1 MYTNDVRGCHFDE
14 FVGYYENFRVL
25 MMPAIIIY
33 IFQKRKKPS
42 VKGFFSQL
50 HSEGSFFR
58 SASSTL
64 CLYWRE
70 RPLCFYFWQRPLRD
84 TCRETFIL
92 AARQDLSAND
102 SEDDCNFLPL
112 LNHLLLHSQSPPLDF
127 LIFIRISFISRDYSC
142 GIKFSRREKEKTISP
157 I

>member
-58 SASSTL
+58 LASSTPIL
-64 CLYWRE
+64 K
-70 RPLCFYFWQRPLRD
+70 
-84 TCRETFIL
+84 RET
-92 AARQDLSAND
+92 
-102 SEDDCNFLPL
+102 PL
-112 LNHLLLHSQSPPLDF
+112 LLLLA
-127 LIFIRISFISRDYSC
+127 
-142 GIKFSRREKEKTISP
+142 KTFEGHM
-157 I
+157 

>member
-14 FVGYYENFRVL
+14 FVGYDENFRVL

-58 SASSTL
+58 LAGSTL
-64 CLYWRE
+64 CLY
-70 RPLCFYFWQRPLRD
+70 
-84 TCRETFIL
+84 
-92 AARQDLSAND
+92 
-102 SEDDCNFLPL
+102 
-112 LNHLLLHSQSPPLDF
+112 
-127 LIFIRISFISRDYSC
+127 
-142 GIKFSRREKEKTISP
+142 
-157 I
+157 